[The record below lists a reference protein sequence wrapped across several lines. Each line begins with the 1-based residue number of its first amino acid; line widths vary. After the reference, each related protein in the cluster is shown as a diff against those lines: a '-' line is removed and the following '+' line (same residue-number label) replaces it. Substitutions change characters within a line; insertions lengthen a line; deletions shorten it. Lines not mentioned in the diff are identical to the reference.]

1 MAKKKCCADRL
12 NKVGGQ
18 AVLEGVMMKAGS
30 RTVTT
35 CRKSDGSLVVTDGE
49 FHSKRKK
56 NKLLNLPIIRGVVN
70 MIEMLVLSYKTLG
83 ASADALGLDEED
95 EKTKARREKREA
107 KRIAKGK
114 PPKKKKKDSSLT
126 DGVMVVSLFL
136 GVLLAIGLF
145 MVLPVYVG
153 KGVDYLYFYV
163 DGMMNTHRFARYLHE
178 VNSFAIP
185 LIEGVA
191 KVVIFVVYLLLVSM
205 LKDIR
210 RTFMY
215 HGAEHKSIACFE
227 AGEELTPE
235 NAKKHRRYHP
245 RCGTSFMFVMIL
257 LGVIAG
263 ILIHKL
269 CGPAFTET
277 FGPTFDTLA
286 IIGARLLI
294 FPLLVGIGFEFIMFA
309 GKHDNFITRALSAP
323 GLWMQRITTKEPTE
337 KMLEVAIVS
346 IKCALRD
353 EYPEFK
359 KFYDERAWEKKAP
372 KKEEPKEEITAKIS
386 AECGESEG
394 VTEGAPV
401 ADETASADLTVKTA
415 ADFTEAV
422 AVAEK
427 SVGTEAE
434 VAEEKCEE

>member
-18 AVLEGVMMKAGS
+18 AVLEGVMMKAGE

-35 CRKSDGSLVVTDGE
+35 CRKSDGSLVVTDGK
-49 FHSKRKK
+49 FHSARKK
-56 NKLLNLPIIRGVVN
+56 NKFLNLPIIRGVVN
-70 MIEMLVLSYKTLG
+70 MIEMLKLSYQTLG

-114 PPKKKKKDSSLT
+114 PPKKKKKDSALT
-126 DGVMVVSLFL
+126 DAVMVISLFL

-145 MVLPVYVG
+145 LVLPGIVAEG
-153 KGVDYLYFYV
+153 ADILYTYYDHV
-163 DGMMNTHRFARYLHE
+163 TNPDRFARSLSDTPNGYTIL
-178 VNSFAIP
+178 A

-191 KVVIFVVYLLLVSM
+191 KVVIFVGYLFLASL
-205 LKDIR
+205 LKDIK

-227 AGEELTPE
+227 AGEELTPA
-235 NAKKHRRYHP
+235 NAKKHKRFHP
-245 RCGTSFMFVMIL
+245 RCGTSFMFVMVL
-257 LGVIAG
+257 LGVLAG
-263 ILIHKL
+263 IVINNLL
-269 CGPAFTET
+269 
-277 FGPTFDTLA
+277 GPTFTEMFGETFDRVALIA
-286 IIGARLLI
+286 VRLLI
-294 FPLLVGIGFEFIMFA
+294 LPLLVGVGYEFIMVA
-309 GKHDNFITRALSAP
+309 GKHDNFITRILSAP

-359 KFYDERAWEKKAP
+359 KFYEERGWETKKAP
-372 KKEEPKEEITAKIS
+372 VSAEPVADVPKEEATDEATEEHAPVTEPGEEVAKEACVNAECTSCECAS
-386 AECGESEG
+386 AE
-394 VTEGAPV
+394 
-401 ADETASADLTVKTA
+401 
-415 ADFTEAV
+415 
-422 AVAEK
+422 
-427 SVGTEAE
+427 E
-434 VAEEKCEE
+434 VANVEE

>member
-18 AVLEGVMMKAGS
+18 AVLEGVMMKAGT

-35 CRKSDGSLVVTDGE
+35 CRKSDGTLVVTDGE

-70 MIEMLVLSYKTLG
+70 MIEMLKLSYQTLG

-126 DGVMVVSLFL
+126 DGVMVISLFL

-145 MVLPVYVG
+145 LVLPGVIAD
-153 KGVDYLYFYV
+153 GVDILYTYV
-163 DGMMNTHRFARYLHE
+163 DGALNPQRFARSLSDTPKGYTIL
-178 VNSFAIP
+178 AI
-185 LIEGVA
+185 IEGVA
-191 KVVIFVVYLLLVSM
+191 KVMIFVVYLFLTSL

-227 AGEELTPE
+227 AGEELTPA
-235 NAKKHRRYHP
+235 NAKKHKRFHP

-257 LGVIAG
+257 LGVLAG
-263 ILIHKL
+263 IIINNLL
-269 CGPAFTET
+269 
-277 FGPTFDTLA
+277 GPTFTEIFGETFDRVALIA
-286 IIGARLLI
+286 VRLLI
-294 FPLLVGIGFEFIMFA
+294 LPLLVGIGYEFIMVA
-309 GKHDNFITRALSAP
+309 GKHDNFITKILSAP

-359 KFYDERAWEKKAP
+359 KFYDERGWETKKAP
-372 KKEEPKEEITAKIS
+372 VVTAPKVEEAKEEAVVEATEVVETTEQA
-386 AECGESEG
+386 ASE
-394 VTEGAPV
+394 P
-401 ADETASADLTVKTA
+401 
-415 ADFTEAV
+415 
-422 AVAEK
+422 AVAEECTACEC
-427 SVGTEAE
+427 V
-434 VAEEKCEE
+434 VAETVEKVEE

>member
-1 MAKKKCCADRL
+1 MAKKQCCADRL

-18 AVLEGVMMKAGS
+18 AVLEGVMMKAGT

-35 CRKSDGSLVVTDGE
+35 CRKSDGTLVVTDGE

-56 NKLLNLPIIRGVVN
+56 NKLLNLPIIRGVIN
-70 MIEMLVLSYKTLG
+70 MIEMLKLSIDTLS

-95 EKTKARREKREA
+95 EKAKARREKREA

-114 PPKKKKKDSSLT
+114 PPKKKKKESSLT
-126 DGVMVVSLFL
+126 DGVMVVSLIL

-145 MVLPVYVG
+145 LVLPGFAAEGVNWVYRQVYEL
-153 KGVDYLYFYV
+153 VDPVNNLH
-163 DGMMNTHRFARYLHE
+163 DLSDTMMG
-178 VNSFAIP
+178 I
-185 LIEGVA
+185 IEGVS
-191 KVVIFVVYLLLVSM
+191 KVIIFVAYLFLASL
-205 LKDIR
+205 LKDIK

-235 NAKKHRRYHP
+235 NAKKHRRFHP

-257 LGVIAG
+257 LGVLAG
-263 ILIHKL
+263 IIINNLL
-269 CGPAFTET
+269 
-277 FGPTFDTLA
+277 GPTFRELLGGF
-286 IIGARLLI
+286 GARIALI
-294 FPLLVGIGFEFIMFA
+294 SVRHLILPLLVGIGYEFIMFA

-337 KMLEVAIVS
+337 SMLEVAIVS

-359 KFYDERAWEKKAP
+359 EFYENRGWENKPADDDS
-372 KKEEPKEEITAKIS
+372 KEEPTDTECPACEN
-386 AECGESEG
+386 AESCGEE
-394 VTEGAPV
+394 P
-401 ADETASADLTVKTA
+401 
-415 ADFTEAV
+415 TEA
-422 AVAEK
+422 AVPVTADDGAAIEEN
-427 SVGTEAE
+427 SDTATATEAE
-434 VAEEKCEE
+434 GE

>member
-35 CRKSDGSLVVTDGE
+35 CRKSDGTLVVTDGE

-56 NKLLNLPIIRGVVN
+56 NKFFNLPIIRGVVN
-70 MIEMLVLSYKTLG
+70 MIEMLKLSYETLG

-95 EKTKARREKREA
+95 EKTKARREKKEA

-114 PPKKKKKDSSLT
+114 PPKKKKKESSLT
-126 DGVMVVSLFL
+126 DGVMVISLFL
-136 GVLLAIGLF
+136 GVILAVGLF
-145 MVLPVYVG
+145 IVLPVLIG
-153 KGVDYLYFYV
+153 KGVDYLYLYI
-163 DGMMNTHRFARYLHE
+163 DGLMNPHRFARYLSD

-185 LIEGVA
+185 LIEGFA
-191 KVVIFVVYLLLVSM
+191 KVAIFVVYLSLTSL

-235 NAKKHRRYHP
+235 NAKKHRRFHP

-257 LGVIAG
+257 LGIVAG
-263 ILIHKL
+263 ILVHKL
-269 CGPAFTET
+269 FGPTFTEI
-277 FGPTFDTLA
+277 FGSTFDTLA
-286 IIGARLLI
+286 IIGTRILI
-294 FPLLVGIGFEFIMFA
+294 LPLLVGIGYEFIMVA
-309 GKHDNFITRALSAP
+309 GKHDNFITRILSAP
-323 GLWMQRITTKEPTE
+323 GLWMQRITTKEPTD

-359 KFYDERAWEKKAP
+359 KFYDERGWETKKAP
-372 KKEEPKEEITAKIS
+372 VIEEPKAEDTTEEATEEKGGEVLADNAPCACEPTEACAEATAEITP
-386 AECGESEG
+386 AENI
-394 VTEGAPV
+394 TEEP
-401 ADETASADLTVKTA
+401 DTAEA
-415 ADFTEAV
+415 TEA
-422 AVAEK
+422 
-427 SVGTEAE
+427 
-434 VAEEKCEE
+434 KCEE

>member
-18 AVLEGVMMKAGS
+18 AVLEGVMMKAGE

-35 CRKSDGSLVVTDGE
+35 CRKSDGSLVVTDGK
-49 FHSKRKK
+49 FHSARKK
-56 NKLLNLPIIRGVVN
+56 NKFLNLPIIRGVVN
-70 MIEMLVLSYKTLG
+70 MIEMLKLSYQTLG

-114 PPKKKKKDSSLT
+114 PPKKKKKDSALT
-126 DGVMVVSLFL
+126 DTVMVISLFL

-145 MVLPVYVG
+145 LVLPGIVAEG
-153 KGVDYLYFYV
+153 ADILYTYYYHATNPDKFLRSLSDTPNGY
-163 DGMMNTHRFARYLHE
+163 TILA
-178 VNSFAIP
+178 

-191 KVVIFVVYLLLVSM
+191 KVVIFVGYLFLASL
-205 LKDIR
+205 LKDIK

-227 AGEELTPE
+227 AGEELTPA
-235 NAKKHRRYHP
+235 NAKKHKRFHP
-245 RCGTSFMFVMIL
+245 RCGTSFMFVMVL
-257 LGVIAG
+257 LGVLAG
-263 ILIHKL
+263 IVINNLL
-269 CGPAFTET
+269 
-277 FGPTFDTLA
+277 GPTFTEIFKDFDRVALIA
-286 IIGARLLI
+286 VRLLI
-294 FPLLVGIGFEFIMFA
+294 LPLLVGVGYEFIMVA
-309 GKHDNFITRALSAP
+309 GKHDNFITRILSAP

-359 KFYDERAWEKKAP
+359 KFYEERGWETKKAP
-372 KKEEPKEEITAKIS
+372 VSAEPVADEPKEEATDEATEELAPVTEPGEEAAKETCVNAECTSCECAS
-386 AECGESEG
+386 AE
-394 VTEGAPV
+394 
-401 ADETASADLTVKTA
+401 
-415 ADFTEAV
+415 AV
-422 AVAEK
+422 EK
-427 SVGTEAE
+427 V
-434 VAEEKCEE
+434 EE